1 MSSDVIENNITFTKP
16 KDIANAFNKCFINIL
31 RLIQSIIKFSRKE
44 FYGFFLDIEKLFSSI
59 KPADKIEFK

>member
-31 RLIQSIIKFSRKE
+31 RLIQSTMKFSRKK
-44 FYGFFLDIEKLFSSI
+44 FYDLFPDIGNFFS
-59 KPADKIEFK
+59 P